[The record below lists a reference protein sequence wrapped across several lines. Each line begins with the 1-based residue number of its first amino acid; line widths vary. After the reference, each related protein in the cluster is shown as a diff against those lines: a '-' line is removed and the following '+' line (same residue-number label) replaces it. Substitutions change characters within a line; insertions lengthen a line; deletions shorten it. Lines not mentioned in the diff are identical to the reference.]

1 MARSASHLAGIVI
14 ERTRVDAKL
23 KLSLQAETAARAQA
37 EHANRV
43 KDEFLAT
50 LSHELRT
57 PLNAILGWSR
67 LMQSDIADPANLGR
81 GLVIIERSA
90 RAQTQIID
98 DLLDMSAILSGKIRL
113 QAEHFDIA
121 GLVRSVLELM
131 QPAALTRKIALELDA
146 PCDGELW
153 FFGDAGR
160 LQQVLTNLLSN
171 ALKFTPA
178 GGTVRVTMDVEDERL
193 RLCVQ
198 DTGIGIAADFLPH
211 VFDRFR
217 QADAGT
223 TRRVGGLGL
232 GLSISRQL
240 VDLHG
245 GSLGASSAGEGQGA
259 LFTIVLP
266 FQHGVSDLRPASADT
281 THVGALPDECRD
293 RLAGVRVLLVD
304 DDQDS
309 REAVM
314 QFLMLAG
321 AQVQAAGS
329 VDAAEHCLASAHF
342 DVLVSDIAMPLRD
355 GYDLIRTVRSGRADL
370 PRHIPAVALTAY
382 VREEDRD
389 RAVVAGFDAHM
400 GKPVEPPGLVDLIE
414 RVILPTRSTR

>member
-1 MARSASHLAGIVI
+1 MPSSSCRC
-14 ERTRVDAKL
+14 RRKPP
-23 KLSLQAETAARAQA
+23 RAQA

-171 ALKFTPA
+171 ALKFTSPA
-178 GGTVRVTMDVEDERL
+178 ARCE
-193 RLCVQ
+193 
-198 DTGIGIAADFLPH
+198 
-211 VFDRFR
+211 
-217 QADAGT
+217 
-223 TRRVGGLGL
+223 
-232 GLSISRQL
+232 
-240 VDLHG
+240 
-245 GSLGASSAGEGQGA
+245 
-259 LFTIVLP
+259 
-266 FQHGVSDLRPASADT
+266 
-281 THVGALPDECRD
+281 
-293 RLAGVRVLLVD
+293 
-304 DDQDS
+304 
-309 REAVM
+309 
-314 QFLMLAG
+314 
-321 AQVQAAGS
+321 
-329 VDAAEHCLASAHF
+329 
-342 DVLVSDIAMPLRD
+342 
-355 GYDLIRTVRSGRADL
+355 
-370 PRHIPAVALTAY
+370 
-382 VREEDRD
+382 
-389 RAVVAGFDAHM
+389 
-400 GKPVEPPGLVDLIE
+400 
-414 RVILPTRSTR
+414 

>member
-1 MARSASHLAGIVI
+1 MICSDIQADASFSAHHAISAAMGIAACCVTPILASNGQVLGTLNIYYDRPHLPSLREQAMARSASHLAGIVI

-178 GGTVRVTMDVEDERL
+178 GGTV
-193 RLCVQ
+193 Q
-198 DTGIGIAADFLPH
+198 
-211 VFDRFR
+211 
-217 QADAGT
+217 
-223 TRRVGGLGL
+223 
-232 GLSISRQL
+232 
-240 VDLHG
+240 
-245 GSLGASSAGEGQGA
+245 
-259 LFTIVLP
+259 
-266 FQHGVSDLRPASADT
+266 
-281 THVGALPDECRD
+281 
-293 RLAGVRVLLVD
+293 
-304 DDQDS
+304 
-309 REAVM
+309 
-314 QFLMLAG
+314 
-321 AQVQAAGS
+321 
-329 VDAAEHCLASAHF
+329 
-342 DVLVSDIAMPLRD
+342 
-355 GYDLIRTVRSGRADL
+355 
-370 PRHIPAVALTAY
+370 
-382 VREEDRD
+382 
-389 RAVVAGFDAHM
+389 
-400 GKPVEPPGLVDLIE
+400 
-414 RVILPTRSTR
+414 